1 MKLNVH
7 GLRRDSFRIIM
18 DGYILRRNEWIW

>member
-7 GLRRDSFRIIM
+7 GLRRDVFRIIM
-18 DGYILRRNEWIW
+18 DGYILRRNEWIR